1 MPNKAGNFFRNAY
14 NQNDYKKERVKV
26 VKMNKL
32 NLKNGR
38 NMSMLMD
45 FYELTMSNGYFLD
58 GMGDTTAYF
67 DMFFRKIPEDGGYA
81 IMAGLEQVIEYIEGL
96 KFDEDDIEYLRGLNT
111 FDERFLNYL
120 QNFKFT
126 GSVYAIPEGT
136 LIFPGEPILTVKA
149 PVKEAQLLET
159 MILLTINHQ
168 SLIATKTS
176 RIVRAA
182 DGRPVM
188 EFGSRRAQG
197 PDGAMFGARASY
209 IGGAAATAATIV
221 GEEFGMPV
229 AGTMAHSWVQFYD
242 DEYTAFKKYSEMYPD
257 NSVLLVDT
265 YSVLNS
271 GVPNAIRV
279 AKEVLEPMGKRLKG
293 IRLDSGDIAY
303 LTRKARKMLDDAG
316 LTDCKIVVSNS
327 LDEHIIT
334 SILQQGAQI
343 DSFGVGERL
352 ITSKSEP
359 VFGGVYKLAAVE
371 NDEGQIIPKIKIS
384 ENVEKI
390 TNPGYKKVYRFFD
403 KETHKAL
410 GDVITMADEVIND
423 KEPYTLFDPVYTWK
437 KKTLTNYYVME
448 LQQEIF
454 RDGKLVYNSPTLEET
469 RNYTKLQLDNL
480 WDEVKR
486 FENPHTYYI
495 DLSKKLWNVKNELIT
510 KLKGEK

>member
-1 MPNKAGNFFRNAY
+1 M
-14 NQNDYKKERVKV
+14 KK
-26 VKMNKL
+26 L
-32 NLKNGR
+32 DLKNGR

-58 GMGDTTAYF
+58 GMGDRVAYF
-67 DMFFRKIPEDGGYA
+67 DMFFRRVPEGGGYA

-96 KFDEDDIEYLRGLNT
+96 KFDKDDIDYLRGLNI
-111 FDERFLNYL
+111 FDERFLSYL
-120 QNFKFT
+120 ENFEFT

-136 LIFPGEPILTVKA
+136 LIFPGEPIITIKA

-182 DGRPVM
+182 EGRPVM

-197 PDGAMFGARASY
+197 CDGAMYGARASY

-229 AGTMAHSWVQFYD
+229 SGTMAHSWIQFYE
-242 DEYTAFKKYSEMYPD
+242 DEFTAFKKYAELYPD
-257 NSVLLVDT
+257 NAVLLVDT

-293 IRLDSGDIAY
+293 LRLDSGDMAY
-303 LTRKARKMLDDAG
+303 LTRKARKMLDEAG
-316 LTDCKIVVSNS
+316 LEDCQIVASNS
-327 LDEHIIT
+327 LDEHTIT
-334 SILQQGAQI
+334 SLLLQGAKI

-352 ITSKSEP
+352 ITSKAEP

-371 NDEGQIIPKIKIS
+371 NEEGQIIPRIKIS
-384 ENVEKI
+384 ENPEKI

-403 KETHKAL
+403 RDTHKAL
-410 GDVITMADEVIND
+410 ADVITMADEVIND
-423 KEPYTLFDPVYTWK
+423 KEPYTIFDPVYTWK
-437 KKTLTNYYVME
+437 KKTLTNYYVQE
-448 LQQEIF
+448 LQEEIF
-454 RDGKLVYNSPTLEET
+454 RDGKLVYTKPSLEEI
-469 RNYTKLQLDNL
+469 RNYTQVQLDNL
-480 WDEVKR
+480 WDEIKR
-486 FENPHTYYI
+486 FENPHNYYI
-495 DLSKKLWNVKNELIT
+495 DLSQKLWDVKNELIT
-510 KLKGEK
+510 KLKGQK

>member
-1 MPNKAGNFFRNAY
+1 M
-14 NQNDYKKERVKV
+14 KK
-26 VKMNKL
+26 L
-32 NLKNGR
+32 DLKNGR

-58 GMGDTTAYF
+58 GMGDRVAYF
-67 DMFFRKIPEDGGYA
+67 DMFFRRVPEGGGYA

-96 KFDEDDIEYLRGLNT
+96 KFDKDDIDYLRGLNI
-111 FDERFLNYL
+111 FDERFLSYL
-120 QNFKFT
+120 ENFEFT

-136 LIFPGEPILTVKA
+136 LIFPGEPIITIKA

-182 DGRPVM
+182 EGRPVM

-197 PDGAMFGARASY
+197 CDGAMYGARASY

-229 AGTMAHSWVQFYD
+229 SGTMAHSWIQFYE
-242 DEYTAFKKYSEMYPD
+242 DEFTAFKKYAELYPD
-257 NSVLLVDT
+257 NAVLLVDT

-293 IRLDSGDIAY
+293 IRLDSGDMAY
-303 LTRKARKMLDDAG
+303 LTRKARKMLDEAG
-316 LTDCKIVVSNS
+316 LEDCQIVASNS
-327 LDEHIIT
+327 LDEHTIT
-334 SILQQGAQI
+334 SLLLQGAKI

-352 ITSKSEP
+352 ITSKAEP

-371 NDEGQIIPKIKIS
+371 NEEGQIIPRIKIS
-384 ENVEKI
+384 ENPEKI

-403 KETHKAL
+403 RDTHKAL
-410 GDVITMADEVIND
+410 ADVITMADEVIND
-423 KEPYTLFDPVYTWK
+423 KEPYTIFDPVYTWK
-437 KKTLTNYYVME
+437 KKTLTNYYVQE
-448 LQQEIF
+448 LQEEIF
-454 RDGKLVYNSPTLEET
+454 RDGKLVYTKPSLEEI
-469 RNYTKLQLDNL
+469 RNYTQVQLDNL
-480 WDEVKR
+480 WDEIKR
-486 FENPHTYYI
+486 FENPHNYYI
-495 DLSKKLWNVKNELIT
+495 DLSRKLWNVKNELIT

>member
-1 MPNKAGNFFRNAY
+1 MM
-14 NQNDYKKERVKV
+14 KK
-26 VKMNKL
+26 L
-32 NLKNGR
+32 DLKNGR

-58 GMGDTTAYF
+58 GMGDRIAYF
-67 DMFFRKIPEDGGYA
+67 DMFFRKVPEGGGYA

-96 KFDEDDIEYLRGLNT
+96 KFDKDDIEYLRSLDT

-120 QNFKFT
+120 ENFEFT

-136 LIFPGEPILTVKA
+136 LIFPGEPIITIKA

-182 DGRPVM
+182 EGRPVM

-197 PDGAMFGARASY
+197 CDGAMYGARASY

-229 AGTMAHSWVQFYD
+229 SGTMAHSWIQFYE
-242 DEYTAFKKYSEMYPD
+242 DEYTAFKKYSELYPD
-257 NSVLLVDT
+257 NAVLLVDT

-293 IRLDSGDIAY
+293 IRLDSGDMAY
-303 LTRKARKMLDDAG
+303 LTRKARKMLDEAG
-316 LTDCKIVVSNS
+316 LEDCQIVASNS
-327 LDEHIIT
+327 LDEHTIT
-334 SILQQGAQI
+334 SLLLQGAKI

-352 ITSKSEP
+352 ITSKAEP

-371 NDEGQIIPKIKIS
+371 NEEGQIIPRIKIS
-384 ENVEKI
+384 ENAEKI

-403 KETHKAL
+403 RDTHKAL
-410 GDVITMADEVIND
+410 ADVITMADEVIND
-423 KEPYTLFDPVYTWK
+423 KEPYTIFDPVYTWK
-437 KKTLTNYYVME
+437 KKTLTNYYVQE
-448 LQQEIF
+448 LQEEIF
-454 RDGKLVYNSPTLEET
+454 RDGKLVYTKPSLEEI
-469 RNYTKLQLDNL
+469 RNYTKVQLDNL
-480 WDEVKR
+480 WDEIKR
-486 FENPHTYYI
+486 FENPHNYYI
-495 DLSKKLWNVKNELIT
+495 DLSQKLWDVKNELIT
-510 KLKGEK
+510 KLKGQK

>member
-1 MPNKAGNFFRNAY
+1 M
-14 NQNDYKKERVKV
+14 KK
-26 VKMNKL
+26 L
-32 NLKNGR
+32 DLKNGR

-58 GMGDTTAYF
+58 GMGDRVAYF
-67 DMFFRKIPEDGGYA
+67 DMFFRRVPEGGGYA

-96 KFDEDDIEYLRGLNT
+96 KFDKDDIDYLRGLNI
-111 FDERFLNYL
+111 FDERFLSYL
-120 QNFKFT
+120 ENFEFT

-136 LIFPGEPILTVKA
+136 LIFPGEPIITIKA

-182 DGRPVM
+182 EGRPVM

-197 PDGAMFGARASY
+197 CDGAIYGARASY
-209 IGGAAATAATIV
+209 IGGASATAATIV

-229 AGTMAHSWVQFYD
+229 SGTMAHSWIQFYE
-242 DEYTAFKKYSEMYPD
+242 DEFTAFKKYAELYPD
-257 NSVLLVDT
+257 NAVLLVDT

-293 IRLDSGDIAY
+293 IRLDSGDMAY
-303 LTRKARKMLDDAG
+303 LTRKARKMLDEAG
-316 LTDCKIVVSNS
+316 LEDCQIVASNS
-327 LDEHIIT
+327 LDEHTIT
-334 SILQQGAQI
+334 SLLLQGAKI

-352 ITSKSEP
+352 ITSKAEP

-371 NDEGQIIPKIKIS
+371 NEEGQIIPRIKIS
-384 ENVEKI
+384 ENPEKI

-403 KETHKAL
+403 RDTHKAL
-410 GDVITMADEVIND
+410 ADVITMADEVIND
-423 KEPYTLFDPVYTWK
+423 KEPYVIFDPVYTWK
-437 KKTLTNYYVME
+437 KKTLTNYYVQE
-448 LQQEIF
+448 LQEEIF
-454 RDGKLVYNSPTLEET
+454 KDGKLVYTKPSLEEI
-469 RNYTKLQLDNL
+469 RNYTKVQLDNL
-480 WDEVKR
+480 WDEIKR

-495 DLSKKLWNVKNELIT
+495 DLSQKLWDVKNELIT
-510 KLKGEK
+510 KLKGQK

>member
-1 MPNKAGNFFRNAY
+1 M
-14 NQNDYKKERVKV
+14 KK
-26 VKMNKL
+26 L
-32 NLKNGR
+32 DLKNGR

-58 GMGDTTAYF
+58 GMGDRIAYF
-67 DMFFRKIPEDGGYA
+67 DMFFRKVPEGGGYA

-96 KFDEDDIEYLRGLNT
+96 KFDKDDIDYLRGLNI

-120 QNFKFT
+120 ENFEFT

-136 LIFPGEPILTVKA
+136 LIFPGEPIITIKA

-168 SLIATKTS
+168 SLIATKPS

-182 DGRPVM
+182 EGRPVM

-197 PDGAMFGARASY
+197 CDGAIYGARASY

-229 AGTMAHSWVQFYD
+229 SGTMAHSWIQFYE
-242 DEYTAFKKYSEMYPD
+242 DEFTAFKKYAELYPD
-257 NSVLLVDT
+257 NAVLLVDT

-293 IRLDSGDIAY
+293 IRLDSGDMAY
-303 LTRKARKMLDDAG
+303 LTRKARKMLDEAG
-316 LTDCKIVVSNS
+316 LEDCQIVASNS
-327 LDEHIIT
+327 LDEHTIT
-334 SILQQGAQI
+334 SLLLQGAKI

-352 ITSKSEP
+352 ITSKAEP

-371 NDEGQIIPKIKIS
+371 NEEGQIIPRIKIS
-384 ENVEKI
+384 ENPEKI

-403 KETHKAL
+403 RDTHKAL
-410 GDVITMADEVIND
+410 ADVITMADEVIND
-423 KEPYTLFDPVYTWK
+423 KEPYTIFDPVYTWK
-437 KKTLTNYYVME
+437 KKTLTNYYVQE
-448 LQQEIF
+448 LQEEIF
-454 RDGKLVYNSPTLEET
+454 RDGKLVYTKPSLEEI
-469 RNYTKLQLDNL
+469 RNYTKVQLDNL
-480 WDEVKR
+480 WDEIKR
-486 FENPHTYYI
+486 FENPHNYYI
-495 DLSKKLWNVKNELIT
+495 DLSQKLWDVKNELIT
-510 KLKGEK
+510 KLKGQK

>member
-1 MPNKAGNFFRNAY
+1 M
-14 NQNDYKKERVKV
+14 KK
-26 VKMNKL
+26 L
-32 NLKNGR
+32 DLKNGR

-58 GMGDTTAYF
+58 GMGDRVAYF
-67 DMFFRKIPEDGGYA
+67 DMFFRRVPEGGGYA

-96 KFDEDDIEYLRGLNT
+96 KFDKDDIDYLRGLNI
-111 FDERFLNYL
+111 FDERFLSYL
-120 QNFKFT
+120 ENFEFT

-136 LIFPGEPILTVKA
+136 LIFPGEPIITIKA

-182 DGRPVM
+182 EGRPVM

-197 PDGAMFGARASY
+197 CDGAIYGARASY
-209 IGGAAATAATIV
+209 IGGASATAATIV

-229 AGTMAHSWVQFYD
+229 LGTMAHSWIQFYE
-242 DEYTAFKKYSEMYPD
+242 DEFTAFKKYAELYPD
-257 NSVLLVDT
+257 NAVLLVDT

-293 IRLDSGDIAY
+293 IRLDSGDMAY
-303 LTRKARKMLDDAG
+303 LTRKARKMLDEAG
-316 LTDCKIVVSNS
+316 LEDCQIVASNS
-327 LDEHIIT
+327 LDEHTIT
-334 SILQQGAQI
+334 SLLLQGAKI

-352 ITSKSEP
+352 ITSKAEP

-371 NDEGQIIPKIKIS
+371 NEEGQIIPRIKIS
-384 ENVEKI
+384 ENPEKI

-403 KETHKAL
+403 RDTHKAL
-410 GDVITMADEVIND
+410 ADVITMADEVIND
-423 KEPYTLFDPVYTWK
+423 KEPYTIFDPVYTWK
-437 KKTLTNYYVME
+437 KKTLTNYYVQE
-448 LQQEIF
+448 LQEEIF
-454 RDGKLVYNSPTLEET
+454 RDGKLVYTKPSLEEI
-469 RNYTKLQLDNL
+469 RNYTKVQLDNL
-480 WDEVKR
+480 WDEIKR
-486 FENPHTYYI
+486 FENPHSYYI
-495 DLSKKLWNVKNELIT
+495 DLSQKLWDVKNELIT
-510 KLKGEK
+510 KLKAQK

>member
-1 MPNKAGNFFRNAY
+1 M
-14 NQNDYKKERVKV
+14 KK
-26 VKMNKL
+26 L
-32 NLKNGR
+32 DLKNGR

-58 GMGDTTAYF
+58 GMGDRIAYF
-67 DMFFRKIPEDGGYA
+67 DMFFRKVPEGGGYA

-96 KFDEDDIEYLRGLNT
+96 KFDKDDIDYLRGLNI

-120 QNFKFT
+120 ENFEFT

-136 LIFPGEPILTVKA
+136 LIFPGEPIITIKA

-182 DGRPVM
+182 EGRPVM

-197 PDGAMFGARASY
+197 CDGAIYGARASY

-229 AGTMAHSWVQFYD
+229 SGTMAHSWIQFYE
-242 DEYTAFKKYSEMYPD
+242 DEFTAFKKYAELYPD
-257 NSVLLVDT
+257 NAVLLVDT

-293 IRLDSGDIAY
+293 IRLDSGDMAY
-303 LTRKARKMLDDAG
+303 LTRKARKMLDEAG
-316 LTDCKIVVSNS
+316 LEDCQIVASNS
-327 LDEHIIT
+327 LDEHTIT
-334 SILQQGAQI
+334 SLLLQGAKI

-352 ITSKSEP
+352 ITSKAEP

-371 NDEGQIIPKIKIS
+371 NEEGQIIPRIKIS
-384 ENVEKI
+384 ENPEKI

-403 KETHKAL
+403 RDTHKAL
-410 GDVITMADEVIND
+410 ADVITMADEVIND
-423 KEPYTLFDPVYTWK
+423 KEPYTIFDPVYTWK
-437 KKTLTNYYVME
+437 KKTLTNYYVQE
-448 LQQEIF
+448 LQEEIF
-454 RDGKLVYNSPTLEET
+454 RDGKLVYTKPSLEEI
-469 RNYTKLQLDNL
+469 RNYTQVQLDNL
-480 WDEVKR
+480 WDEIKR
-486 FENPHTYYI
+486 FENPHTYYV
-495 DLSKKLWNVKNELIT
+495 DLSQKLWNVKSELIK
-510 KLKGEK
+510 KLKGDK

>member
-1 MPNKAGNFFRNAY
+1 M
-14 NQNDYKKERVKV
+14 KK
-26 VKMNKL
+26 L
-32 NLKNGR
+32 DLKNGR

-58 GMGDTTAYF
+58 GMGDRIAYF
-67 DMFFRKIPEDGGYA
+67 DMFFRKVPEGGGYA

-96 KFDEDDIEYLRGLNT
+96 KFDKDDIDYLRGLNI

-120 QNFKFT
+120 ENFEFT

-136 LIFPGEPILTVKA
+136 LIFPGEPIITIKA

-182 DGRPVM
+182 EGRPVM

-197 PDGAMFGARASY
+197 CDGAIYGARASY

-229 AGTMAHSWVQFYD
+229 SGTMAHSWIQFYE
-242 DEYTAFKKYSEMYPD
+242 DEFTAFKKYAELYPD
-257 NSVLLVDT
+257 NAVLLVDT

-293 IRLDSGDIAY
+293 IRLDSGDMAY
-303 LTRKARKMLDDAG
+303 LTRKARKMLDEAG
-316 LTDCKIVVSNS
+316 LEDCQIVASNS
-327 LDEHIIT
+327 LDEHTIT
-334 SILQQGAQI
+334 SLLLQGAKI

-352 ITSKSEP
+352 ITSKAEP

-371 NDEGQIIPKIKIS
+371 NEEGQIIPRIKIS
-384 ENVEKI
+384 ENPEKI

-403 KETHKAL
+403 RDTHKAL
-410 GDVITMADEVIND
+410 ADVIIMADEVIND
-423 KEPYTLFDPVYTWK
+423 KEPYTIFDPVYTWK
-437 KKTLTNYYVME
+437 KKTLTNYYVQE
-448 LQQEIF
+448 LQEEIF
-454 RDGKLVYNSPTLEET
+454 RDGKLVYTKPSLEEI
-469 RNYTKLQLDNL
+469 RNYTKVQLDNL
-480 WDEVKR
+480 WDEIKR
-486 FENPHTYYI
+486 FENPHNYYI
-495 DLSKKLWNVKNELIT
+495 DLSQKLWDVKNELIT
-510 KLKGEK
+510 KLKGQK

>member
-1 MPNKAGNFFRNAY
+1 MM
-14 NQNDYKKERVKV
+14 KK
-26 VKMNKL
+26 L
-32 NLKNGR
+32 DLKNGR

-58 GMGDTTAYF
+58 GMGDRIAYF
-67 DMFFRKIPEDGGYA
+67 DMFFRKVPEGGGYA

-96 KFDEDDIEYLRGLNT
+96 KFDKDDIEYLRSLDT

-120 QNFKFT
+120 ENFEFT

-136 LIFPGEPILTVKA
+136 LIFPGEPIITIKA

-182 DGRPVM
+182 EGRPVM

-197 PDGAMFGARASY
+197 CDGAMYGARASY

-229 AGTMAHSWVQFYD
+229 SGTMAHSWIQFYE
-242 DEYTAFKKYSEMYPD
+242 DEYTAFKKYSELYPD
-257 NSVLLVDT
+257 NAVLLVDT

-293 IRLDSGDIAY
+293 IRLDSGDMAY
-303 LTRKARKMLDDAG
+303 LTRKARKMLDEAG
-316 LTDCKIVVSNS
+316 LEDCQIVASNS
-327 LDEHIIT
+327 LDEHTIR
-334 SILQQGAQI
+334 SLLLQGAKI

-352 ITSKSEP
+352 ITSKAEP

-371 NDEGQIIPKIKIS
+371 NEEGQIIPRIKIS
-384 ENVEKI
+384 ENPEKI

-403 KETHKAL
+403 RDTHKAL
-410 GDVITMADEVIND
+410 ADVITMADEVIND
-423 KEPYTLFDPVYTWK
+423 KEPYTIFDPVYTWK
-437 KKTLTNYYVME
+437 KKTLTNYYVQE
-448 LQQEIF
+448 LQEEIF
-454 RDGKLVYNSPTLEET
+454 RDGKLVYTKPSLEEI
-469 RNYTKLQLDNL
+469 RNYTKVQLDNL
-480 WDEVKR
+480 WDEIKR
-486 FENPHTYYI
+486 FENPHNYYI
-495 DLSKKLWNVKNELIT
+495 DLSQKLWDVKNELIT
-510 KLKGEK
+510 KLKGQK

>member
-1 MPNKAGNFFRNAY
+1 M
-14 NQNDYKKERVKV
+14 KK
-26 VKMNKL
+26 L
-32 NLKNGR
+32 DLKNGR

-58 GMGDTTAYF
+58 GMGDRVAYF
-67 DMFFRKIPEDGGYA
+67 DMFFRRVPEGGGYA

-96 KFDEDDIEYLRGLNT
+96 KFDKDDIDYLRGLNI
-111 FDERFLNYL
+111 FDERFLSYL
-120 QNFKFT
+120 ENFEFT

-136 LIFPGEPILTVKA
+136 LIFPGEPIITIKA

-182 DGRPVM
+182 EGRPVM

-197 PDGAMFGARASY
+197 CDGAMYGARASY

-229 AGTMAHSWVQFYD
+229 SGTMAHSWIQFYE
-242 DEYTAFKKYSEMYPD
+242 DEFTAFKKYAELYPD
-257 NSVLLVDT
+257 NAVLLVDT

-271 GVPNAIRV
+271 GVPNAIKV

-293 IRLDSGDIAY
+293 IRLDSGDMAY
-303 LTRKARKMLDDAG
+303 LTRKARKMLDEAG
-316 LTDCKIVVSNS
+316 LEDCQIVASNS
-327 LDEHIIT
+327 LDEHTIT
-334 SILQQGAQI
+334 SLLLQGAKI

-352 ITSKSEP
+352 ITSKAEP

-371 NDEGQIIPKIKIS
+371 NEEGQIIPRIKIS
-384 ENVEKI
+384 ENPEKI

-403 KETHKAL
+403 RDTHKAL
-410 GDVITMADEVIND
+410 ADVITMADEVIND
-423 KEPYTLFDPVYTWK
+423 KEPYTIFDPVYTWK
-437 KKTLTNYYVME
+437 KKTLTNYYVQE
-448 LQQEIF
+448 LQEEIF
-454 RDGKLVYNSPTLEET
+454 RDGKLVYTKPSLEEI
-469 RNYTKLQLDNL
+469 RNYTQVQLDNL
-480 WDEVKR
+480 WDEIKR
-486 FENPHTYYI
+486 FENPHNYYI
-495 DLSKKLWNVKNELIT
+495 DLSQKLWDVKNELIT
-510 KLKGEK
+510 KLKGQK

>member
-1 MPNKAGNFFRNAY
+1 M
-14 NQNDYKKERVKV
+14 KK
-26 VKMNKL
+26 L
-32 NLKNGR
+32 DLKNGR

-58 GMGDTTAYF
+58 GMGDRIAYF
-67 DMFFRKIPEDGGYA
+67 DMFFRKVPEGGGYA

-96 KFDEDDIEYLRGLNT
+96 KFDKDDIDYLRGLNI

-120 QNFKFT
+120 ENFEFT

-136 LIFPGEPILTVKA
+136 LIFPGEPIITIKA

-182 DGRPVM
+182 EGRPVM

-197 PDGAMFGARASY
+197 CDGAIYGARASY

-229 AGTMAHSWVQFYD
+229 SGTMAHSWIQFYE
-242 DEYTAFKKYSEMYPD
+242 DEFTAFKKYAELYPD
-257 NSVLLVDT
+257 NAVLLVDT

-293 IRLDSGDIAY
+293 IRLDSGDMAY
-303 LTRKARKMLDDAG
+303 LTRKARKMLDEAG
-316 LTDCKIVVSNS
+316 LEDCQIVASNS
-327 LDEHIIT
+327 LDEHTIT
-334 SILQQGAQI
+334 SLLLQGAKI

-352 ITSKSEP
+352 ITSKAEP

-371 NDEGQIIPKIKIS
+371 NEEGQIIPRIKIS
-384 ENVEKI
+384 ENPEKI

-403 KETHKAL
+403 RDTHKAL
-410 GDVITMADEVIND
+410 ADVITMADEVIND
-423 KEPYTLFDPVYTWK
+423 KEPYTIFDPVYTWK
-437 KKTLTNYYVME
+437 KKTLTNYYVQE
-448 LQQEIF
+448 LQEEIF
-454 RDGKLVYNSPTLEET
+454 RDGKLVYTKPSLEEI
-469 RNYTKLQLDNL
+469 RNYTQVQLDNL
-480 WDEVKR
+480 WDEIKR
-486 FENPHTYYI
+486 FENPHNYYI
-495 DLSKKLWNVKNELIT
+495 DLSQKLWDVKNELIT
-510 KLKGEK
+510 KLKGQK

>member
-1 MPNKAGNFFRNAY
+1 M
-14 NQNDYKKERVKV
+14 KK
-26 VKMNKL
+26 L
-32 NLKNGR
+32 DLKNGR

-58 GMGDTTAYF
+58 GMGDRVAYF
-67 DMFFRKIPEDGGYA
+67 DMFFRRVPEGGGYA

-96 KFDEDDIEYLRGLNT
+96 KFDKDDIDYLRGLSI
-111 FDERFLNYL
+111 FDERFLSYL
-120 QNFKFT
+120 ENFKFT

-136 LIFPGEPILTVKA
+136 LIFPGEPIITIKA

-182 DGRPVM
+182 EGRPVM

-197 PDGAMFGARASY
+197 CDGAMYGARASY

-229 AGTMAHSWVQFYD
+229 SGTMAHSWIQFYE
-242 DEYTAFKKYSEMYPD
+242 DEFTAFKKYAELYPD
-257 NSVLLVDT
+257 NAVLLVDT

-293 IRLDSGDIAY
+293 IRLDSGDMAY
-303 LTRKARKMLDDAG
+303 LTRKARKMLDEAG
-316 LTDCKIVVSNS
+316 LEDCQIVASNS
-327 LDEHIIT
+327 LDEHTIT
-334 SILQQGAQI
+334 SLLLQGAKI

-352 ITSKSEP
+352 ITSKAEP

-371 NDEGQIIPKIKIS
+371 NEEGQIIPRIKIS
-384 ENVEKI
+384 ENPEKI

-403 KETHKAL
+403 RDTHKAL
-410 GDVITMADEVIND
+410 ADVITMADEVIND
-423 KEPYTLFDPVYTWK
+423 KEPYTIFDPVYTWK
-437 KKTLTNYYVME
+437 KKTLTNYYVQE
-448 LQQEIF
+448 LQEEIF
-454 RDGKLVYNSPTLEET
+454 RDGKLVYTKPSLEEI
-469 RNYTKLQLDNL
+469 RNYTQVQLDNL
-480 WDEVKR
+480 WDEIKR
-486 FENPHTYYI
+486 FENPHNYYI
-495 DLSKKLWNVKNELIT
+495 DLSRKLWNVKNELIT

>member
-1 MPNKAGNFFRNAY
+1 MR
-14 NQNDYKKERVKV
+14 
-26 VKMNKL
+26 KL
-32 NLKNGR
+32 DLKNGR

-58 GMGDTTAYF
+58 GVGDKIAYF
-67 DMFFRKIPEDGGYA
+67 DMFFRKVPEGGGYA

-96 KFDEDDIEYLRGLNT
+96 KFDKDDIDYLRGLNI

-120 QNFKFT
+120 ENFKFT

-136 LIFPGEPILTVKA
+136 LIFPGEPIITIKA

-197 PDGAMFGARASY
+197 CDGAMYGARASY

-229 AGTMAHSWVQFYD
+229 SGTMAHSWIQFYE
-242 DEYTAFKKYSEMYPD
+242 DEYTAFKKYAELYPD
-257 NSVLLVDT
+257 NTVLLVDT
-265 YSVLNS
+265 YSVLDS

-279 AKEVLEPMGKRLKG
+279 AKEVLAPMGKRLKG
-293 IRLDSGDIAY
+293 IRLDSGDMAY
-303 LTRKARKMLDDAG
+303 LTRKARKMLDEAG
-316 LTDCKIVVSNS
+316 LEDCMIVASNS
-327 LDEHIIT
+327 LDEIT
-334 SILQQGAQI
+334 IRSLLQQGAKI

-352 ITSKSEP
+352 ITSKAEP

-371 NDEGQIIPKIKIS
+371 NEKGQIVPRIKIS
-384 ENVEKI
+384 ENPEKI

-403 KETHKAL
+403 KDTHKAL
-410 GDVITMADEVIND
+410 ADVITLADEVIDQN
-423 KEPYTLFDPVYTWK
+423 EPYTIFDPVYTWK
-437 KKTLTNYYVME
+437 KKTLTNYYVQE

-454 RDGKLVYNSPTLEET
+454 KDGKLVYTKPSLEEI
-469 RNYTKLQLDNL
+469 RNYTKVQLDNL
-480 WDEVKR
+480 WDEIKR
-486 FENPHTYYI
+486 FENPHNYYI
-495 DLSKKLWNVKNELIT
+495 DLSQKLWDVKNELIT
-510 KLKGEK
+510 KLKGQK

>member
-1 MPNKAGNFFRNAY
+1 M
-14 NQNDYKKERVKV
+14 KK
-26 VKMNKL
+26 L
-32 NLKNGR
+32 DLKNGR

-58 GMGDTTAYF
+58 GMGDRVAYF
-67 DMFFRKIPEDGGYA
+67 DMFFRKVPEGGGYA
-81 IMAGLEQVIEYIEGL
+81 IMAGLEQVSEYIEGL
-96 KFDEDDIEYLRGLNT
+96 KFDKDDIDYLRGLNI

-120 QNFKFT
+120 ENFEFT

-136 LIFPGEPILTVKA
+136 LIFPGEPIITIKA

-182 DGRPVM
+182 EGRPVM

-197 PDGAMFGARASY
+197 CDGAIYGARASY
-209 IGGAAATAATIV
+209 IGGASATAATIV

-229 AGTMAHSWVQFYD
+229 SGTMAHSWIQFYE
-242 DEYTAFKKYSEMYPD
+242 DEFTAFKKYAELYPD
-257 NSVLLVDT
+257 NAVLLVDT

-293 IRLDSGDIAY
+293 IRLDSGDMAY
-303 LTRKARKMLDDAG
+303 LTRKARKMLDEAG
-316 LTDCKIVVSNS
+316 LEDCQIVASNS
-327 LDEHIIT
+327 LDEHTIT
-334 SILQQGAQI
+334 SLLLQGAKI

-352 ITSKSEP
+352 ITSKAEP

-371 NDEGQIIPKIKIS
+371 NEEGQIIPRIKIS
-384 ENVEKI
+384 ENPEKI

-403 KETHKAL
+403 RDTHKAL
-410 GDVITMADEVIND
+410 ADVITMADEVIDD
-423 KEPYTLFDPVYTWK
+423 KEPYTIFDPVYTWK
-437 KKTLTNYYVME
+437 KKTLTNYYVQE
-448 LQQEIF
+448 LQEEIF
-454 RDGKLVYNSPTLEET
+454 RDGKLVYTKPSLEEI
-469 RNYTKLQLDNL
+469 RNYTKVQLDNL
-480 WDEVKR
+480 WDEIKR
-486 FENPHTYYI
+486 FENPHSYYI
-495 DLSKKLWNVKNELIT
+495 DLSQKLWDVKNELIT
-510 KLKGEK
+510 KLKGQK

>member
-1 MPNKAGNFFRNAY
+1 MM
-14 NQNDYKKERVKV
+14 KK
-26 VKMNKL
+26 L
-32 NLKNGR
+32 DLKNGR

-58 GMGDTTAYF
+58 GMGDRIAYF
-67 DMFFRKIPEDGGYA
+67 DMFFRKVPEGGGYA

-96 KFDEDDIEYLRGLNT
+96 KFDKDDIEYLRSLDV

-120 QNFKFT
+120 ENFEFT

-136 LIFPGEPILTVKA
+136 LIFPGEPIITIKA

-182 DGRPVM
+182 EGRPVM

-197 PDGAMFGARASY
+197 CDGAMYGARASY

-229 AGTMAHSWVQFYD
+229 SGTMAHSWIQFYE
-242 DEYTAFKKYSEMYPD
+242 DEYTAFKKYSELYPD
-257 NSVLLVDT
+257 NAVLLVDT

-293 IRLDSGDIAY
+293 IRLDSGDMAY
-303 LTRKARKMLDDAG
+303 LTRKARKMLDEAG
-316 LTDCKIVVSNS
+316 LEDCQIVASNS
-327 LDEHIIT
+327 LDEHTIR
-334 SILQQGAQI
+334 SLLLQGAKI

-352 ITSKSEP
+352 ITSKAEP

-371 NDEGQIIPKIKIS
+371 NEEGQIIPRIKIS
-384 ENVEKI
+384 ENPEKI

-403 KETHKAL
+403 RDTHKAL
-410 GDVITMADEVIND
+410 ADVITMADEVIND
-423 KEPYTLFDPVYTWK
+423 KEPYTIFDPVYTWK
-437 KKTLTNYYVME
+437 KKTLTNYYVQE
-448 LQQEIF
+448 LQEEIF
-454 RDGKLVYNSPTLEET
+454 RDGKLVYTKPSLEEI
-469 RNYTKLQLDNL
+469 RNYTQVQLDNL
-480 WDEVKR
+480 WDEIKR
-486 FENPHTYYI
+486 FENPHTYYV
-495 DLSKKLWNVKNELIT
+495 DLSQKLWDVKSELIK
-510 KLKGEK
+510 KLKGDK

>member
-1 MPNKAGNFFRNAY
+1 M
-14 NQNDYKKERVKV
+14 KK
-26 VKMNKL
+26 L
-32 NLKNGR
+32 DLKNGR

-58 GMGDTTAYF
+58 GMGDRVAYF
-67 DMFFRKIPEDGGYA
+67 DMFFRRVPEGGGYA

-96 KFDEDDIEYLRGLNT
+96 KFDKDDIDYLRGLNI
-111 FDERFLNYL
+111 FDERFLSYL
-120 QNFKFT
+120 ENFEFT

-136 LIFPGEPILTVKA
+136 LIFPGEPIITIKA

-182 DGRPVM
+182 EGRPVM

-197 PDGAMFGARASY
+197 CDGAMYGARASY

-229 AGTMAHSWVQFYD
+229 SGTMAHSWIQFYE
-242 DEYTAFKKYSEMYPD
+242 DEFTAFKKYAELYPD
-257 NSVLLVDT
+257 NAVLLVDT

-293 IRLDSGDIAY
+293 IRLDSGDMAY
-303 LTRKARKMLDDAG
+303 LTRKARKMLDEAG
-316 LTDCKIVVSNS
+316 LEDCQIVASNS
-327 LDEHIIT
+327 LDEHTIT
-334 SILQQGAQI
+334 SLLLQGAKI

-352 ITSKSEP
+352 ITSKAEP

-371 NDEGQIIPKIKIS
+371 NEEGQIIPRIKIS
-384 ENVEKI
+384 ENPEKI

-403 KETHKAL
+403 RDTHKAL
-410 GDVITMADEVIND
+410 ADVITMADEVIND
-423 KEPYTLFDPVYTWK
+423 KEPYTIFDPVYTWK
-437 KKTLTNYYVME
+437 KKTLTNYYVQE
-448 LQQEIF
+448 LQEEIF
-454 RDGKLVYNSPTLEET
+454 RDGKLVYTKPSLEEI
-469 RNYTKLQLDNL
+469 RNYTQVQLDNL
-480 WDEVKR
+480 WDEIKR
-486 FENPHTYYI
+486 FENPHNYYI
-495 DLSKKLWNVKNELIT
+495 DLSQKLWDVKNELIT
-510 KLKGEK
+510 KLKGQK

>member
-1 MPNKAGNFFRNAY
+1 M
-14 NQNDYKKERVKV
+14 KK
-26 VKMNKL
+26 L
-32 NLKNGR
+32 DLKNGR

-58 GMGDTTAYF
+58 GMGDRVAYF
-67 DMFFRKIPEDGGYA
+67 DMFFRRVPEGGGYA

-96 KFDEDDIEYLRGLNT
+96 KFDKDDIDYLRGLNI
-111 FDERFLNYL
+111 FDERFLSYL
-120 QNFKFT
+120 ENFEFT

-136 LIFPGEPILTVKA
+136 LIFPGEPIITIKA

-182 DGRPVM
+182 EGRPVM

-197 PDGAMFGARASY
+197 CDGAMYGARASY

-229 AGTMAHSWVQFYD
+229 SGTMAHSWIQFYE
-242 DEYTAFKKYSEMYPD
+242 DEFTAFKKYAELYPD
-257 NSVLLVDT
+257 NAVLLVDT

-293 IRLDSGDIAY
+293 IRLDSGDMAY
-303 LTRKARKMLDDAG
+303 LTRKARKMLDEAG
-316 LTDCKIVVSNS
+316 LEDCQIVASNS
-327 LDEHIIT
+327 LDEHTIT
-334 SILQQGAQI
+334 SLLLQGAKI

-352 ITSKSEP
+352 ITSKAEP

-371 NDEGQIIPKIKIS
+371 NEEGQIIPRIKIS
-384 ENVEKI
+384 ENPEKI

-403 KETHKAL
+403 RDTHKAL
-410 GDVITMADEVIND
+410 ADVITMADEVIND
-423 KEPYTLFDPVYTWK
+423 KEPYTIFDPVYTWK
-437 KKTLTNYYVME
+437 KKTLTNYYVQE
-448 LQQEIF
+448 LQEEIF
-454 RDGKLVYNSPTLEET
+454 RDGKLVYTKPSLEEI
-469 RNYTKLQLDNL
+469 RNYTQVQLDNL
-480 WDEVKR
+480 WDEIKR
-486 FENPHTYYI
+486 FENPHNYYI
-495 DLSKKLWNVKNELIT
+495 DLSQKLWDVKNELIT
-510 KLKGEK
+510 KLKAQK

>member
-1 MPNKAGNFFRNAY
+1 MM
-14 NQNDYKKERVKV
+14 KK
-26 VKMNKL
+26 L
-32 NLKNGR
+32 DLKNGR

-58 GMGDTTAYF
+58 GMGDRIAYF
-67 DMFFRKIPEDGGYA
+67 DMFFRKVPEGGGYA

-96 KFDEDDIEYLRGLNT
+96 KFDKDDIEYLRSLDT

-120 QNFKFT
+120 ENFEFT

-136 LIFPGEPILTVKA
+136 LIFPGEPIITIKA

-182 DGRPVM
+182 EGRPVM

-197 PDGAMFGARASY
+197 CDGAMYGARASY

-229 AGTMAHSWVQFYD
+229 SGTMAHSWIQFYE
-242 DEYTAFKKYSEMYPD
+242 DEYTAFKKYSELYPD
-257 NSVLLVDT
+257 NAVLLVDT

-293 IRLDSGDIAY
+293 IRLDSGDMAY
-303 LTRKARKMLDDAG
+303 LTRKARKMLDEAG
-316 LTDCKIVVSNS
+316 LEDCQIVASNS
-327 LDEHIIT
+327 LDEHTIR
-334 SILQQGAQI
+334 SLLLQGAKI

-352 ITSKSEP
+352 ITSKAEP

-371 NDEGQIIPKIKIS
+371 NEEGQIIPRIKIS
-384 ENVEKI
+384 ENPEKI

-403 KETHKAL
+403 RDTHKAL
-410 GDVITMADEVIND
+410 ADVITMADEVIND
-423 KEPYTLFDPVYTWK
+423 KEPYTIFDPVYTWK
-437 KKTLTNYYVME
+437 KKTLTNYYVQE
-448 LQQEIF
+448 LQEEIF
-454 RDGKLVYNSPTLEET
+454 RDGKLVYTKPSLEEI
-469 RNYTKLQLDNL
+469 RNYTQVQLDNL
-480 WDEVKR
+480 WDEIKR
-486 FENPHTYYI
+486 FENPHTYYV
-495 DLSKKLWNVKNELIT
+495 DLSQKLWNVKSELIE
-510 KLKGEK
+510 KLKGDK

>member
-1 MPNKAGNFFRNAY
+1 M
-14 NQNDYKKERVKV
+14 KK
-26 VKMNKL
+26 L
-32 NLKNGR
+32 DLKNGR

-58 GMGDTTAYF
+58 GMGDRIAYF
-67 DMFFRKIPEDGGYA
+67 DMFFRKVPEGGGYA

-96 KFDEDDIEYLRGLNT
+96 KFDKDDIDYLRGLNI

-120 QNFKFT
+120 ENFEFT

-136 LIFPGEPILTVKA
+136 LIFPGEPIITIKA

-182 DGRPVM
+182 EGRPVM

-197 PDGAMFGARASY
+197 CDGAIYGARASY

-229 AGTMAHSWVQFYD
+229 SGTMAHSWIQFYE
-242 DEYTAFKKYSEMYPD
+242 DEFTAFKKYAELYPD
-257 NSVLLVDT
+257 NAVLLVDT

-293 IRLDSGDIAY
+293 IRLDSGDMAY
-303 LTRKARKMLDDAG
+303 LTRKARKMLDEAG
-316 LTDCKIVVSNS
+316 LEDCQIVASNS
-327 LDEHIIT
+327 LDEHTIT
-334 SILQQGAQI
+334 SLLLQGAKI

-352 ITSKSEP
+352 ITSKAEP

-371 NDEGQIIPKIKIS
+371 NEEGQIIPRIKIS
-384 ENVEKI
+384 ENPEKI

-403 KETHKAL
+403 RDTHKAL
-410 GDVITMADEVIND
+410 ADVITMADEVIND
-423 KEPYTLFDPVYTWK
+423 KEPYTIFDPVYTWK
-437 KKTLTNYYVME
+437 KKTLTNYYVQE
-448 LQQEIF
+448 LQEEIF
-454 RDGKLVYNSPTLEET
+454 RDGKLVYTKPSLEEI
-469 RNYTKLQLDNL
+469 RNYTKVQLDNL
-480 WDEVKR
+480 WDEIKR
-486 FENPHTYYI
+486 FENPHNYYI
-495 DLSKKLWNVKNELIT
+495 DLSQKLWDVKNELIT
-510 KLKGEK
+510 KLKGQK

>member
-1 MPNKAGNFFRNAY
+1 M
-14 NQNDYKKERVKV
+14 KK
-26 VKMNKL
+26 L
-32 NLKNGR
+32 DLKNGR

-58 GMGDTTAYF
+58 GMGDRIAYF
-67 DMFFRKIPEDGGYA
+67 DMFFRKVPEGGGYA

-96 KFDEDDIEYLRGLNT
+96 KFDKDDIDYLRGLNI

-120 QNFKFT
+120 ENFEFT

-136 LIFPGEPILTVKA
+136 LIFPGEPIITIKA

-182 DGRPVM
+182 EGRPVM

-197 PDGAMFGARASY
+197 CDGAIYGARASY

-229 AGTMAHSWVQFYD
+229 SGTMAHSWIQFYE
-242 DEYTAFKKYSEMYPD
+242 DEFTAFKKYAELYPD
-257 NSVLLVDT
+257 NAVLLVDT

-293 IRLDSGDIAY
+293 IRLDSGDMAY
-303 LTRKARKMLDDAG
+303 LTRKARKMLDEAG
-316 LTDCKIVVSNS
+316 LEDCQIVASNS
-327 LDEHIIT
+327 LDEHTIT
-334 SILQQGAQI
+334 SLLLQGAKI

-352 ITSKSEP
+352 ITSKAEP

-371 NDEGQIIPKIKIS
+371 NEEGQIIPRIKIS
-384 ENVEKI
+384 ENPEKI

-403 KETHKAL
+403 RDTHKAL

-423 KEPYTLFDPVYTWK
+423 KDPYTIFDPVYTWK
-437 KKTLTNYYVME
+437 KKTLTNYYVQE
-448 LQQEIF
+448 LQEEIF
-454 RDGKLVYNSPTLEET
+454 RDGKLVYTKPSLEEI
-469 RNYTKLQLDNL
+469 RNYTKVQLDNL
-480 WDEVKR
+480 WDEIKR
-486 FENPHTYYI
+486 FENPHNYYI
-495 DLSKKLWNVKNELIT
+495 DLSQKLWDVKNELIT
-510 KLKGEK
+510 KLKGQK